1 MQRRIVHSF
10 HNTLQTCILT
20 TSQRSCWNAGTIVCF
35 YMRIDARPLR
45 ETGFYCFIL
54 ANMATV
60 TWSFKYYIY
69 NPPLCNAKYI
79 YSGVVR
85 CGVVDWDVVRCG
97 VVRCVVK
104 CLPLLLVCLLIIQR
118 QRDGRDRHFACGARE
133 WHHDNSWAA
142 HVLGRW
148 EERYVSS
155 YLIKE
160 IENGCFVFT

>member
-45 ETGFYCFIL
+45 ETGFYCFTL

-85 CGVVDWDVVRCG
+85 CGVADWGEVWWGAVWWTEVNWGVMWWGVVSWGAVWWTEVRCG
-97 VVRCVVK
+97 E
-104 CLPLLLVCLLIIQR
+104 VC
-118 QRDGRDRHFACGARE
+118 GE
-133 WHHDNSWAA
+133 
-142 HVLGRW
+142 VLTSTSR
-148 EERYVSS
+148 
-155 YLIKE
+155 L
-160 IENGCFVFT
+160 FTNYTETAWWKR